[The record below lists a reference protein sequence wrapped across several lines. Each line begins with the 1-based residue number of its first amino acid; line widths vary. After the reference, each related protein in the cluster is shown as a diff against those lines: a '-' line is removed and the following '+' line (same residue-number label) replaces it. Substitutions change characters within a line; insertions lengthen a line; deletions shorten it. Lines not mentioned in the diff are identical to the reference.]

1 MHVVATGFPVAGE
14 TAESPEELVAPVLA
28 FCASAIEPVSTSIAV
43 AVIRGVLTGYP
54 PSKARRVAL

>member
-54 PSKARRVAL
+54 LS